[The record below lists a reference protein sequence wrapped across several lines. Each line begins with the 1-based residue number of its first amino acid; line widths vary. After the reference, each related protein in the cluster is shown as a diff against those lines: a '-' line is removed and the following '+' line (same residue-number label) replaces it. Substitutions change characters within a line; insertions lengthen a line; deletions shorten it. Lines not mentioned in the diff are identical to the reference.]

1 MVDRERPPIAVLIT
15 VFIVELLV
23 LFVGLI
29 VFYGATQSPSFE
41 RYRTLDIIR
50 FLGCGGCWGAALAG
64 IGAMVGWMRHG
75 RSNSNLRGTINSE
88 INAGGP
94 KDGER

>member
-64 IGAMVGWMRHG
+64 IGHG
-75 RSNSNLRGTINSE
+75 GLDATRAFEQQS
-88 INAGGP
+88 AWHH
-94 KDGER
+94 